1 MEKELIY
8 NFRRK
13 EQKYL
18 INDAQLALLKE
29 VIAGE
34 MEINE
39 FGESRVVSVYYD
51 NEDFELINRSV
62 ERPDYKEK
70 LRVRAYD
77 PDGSEGMTV
86 FAEIKKKYDGV
97 VYKRR
102 VRGPYAEV
110 QKMLA
115 GGMAQ
120 ADDTGTYLIPGE
132 DPQIQKELQW
142 MMQRYGLKPKVW
154 ISCTRLPYQARDGS
168 DLRITFDSDLRYQTD
183 EPDLCYEGPGE
194 EIIPADMHIMEIKS
208 SGGLPAWLCSTLSE
222 NRIFPQG
229 FSKVGTAF
237 ENKIFQ
243 SIIQE

>member
-8 NFRRK
+8 TFRRK

-18 INDAQLALLKE
+18 INDAQMALLE
-29 VIAGE
+29 DAISDEAE
-34 MEINE
+34 LNE

-51 NEDFELINRSV
+51 NDDFELINRSL
-62 ERPDYKEK
+62 ERPNYKEK

-77 PDGSEGMTV
+77 PDGSDGMEV

-102 VRGPYAEV
+102 VRGSYADV
-110 QKMLA
+110 KKMLS
-115 GGMAQ
+115 
-120 ADDTGTYLIPGE
+120 GE
-132 DPQIQKELQW
+132 DSQIEKELQW
-142 MMQRYGLKPKVW
+142 MMRRYGLKPKVW
-154 ISCTRLPYQARDGS
+154 ISCMRLPYQARDGS

-183 EPDLCYEGPGE
+183 EPDLCYKGPGA
-194 EIIPADMHIMEIKS
+194 EIIPADRHIMEIKS
-208 SGGLPAWLCSTLSE
+208 SGGIPAWLCSILSE
-222 NRIFPQG
+222 NKIYPQG

-243 SIIQE
+243 AVIQE